1 VGDKDLLEVFRQKL
15 EEHLTQYVTRNGTHF
30 NEVKQNSKILYDPTD
45 ELRCNN
51 RYNIDFIPNGN
62 DAGNLTE
69 AQRFFSNLLITELR
83 FHRLPLYGNVE
94 ERQARLRILLIVEQ
108 KIDLISQAISRGEEG
123 KEAAMMLISQAI
135 PCIMHLENRV
145 GEKLVT
151 VLLAMAANK
160 Y

>member
-1 VGDKDLLEVFRQKL
+1 
-15 EEHLTQYVTRNGTHF
+15 
-30 NEVKQNSKILYDPTD
+30 
-45 ELRCNN
+45 
-51 RYNIDFIPNGN
+51 
-62 DAGNLTE
+62 
-69 AQRFFSNLLITELR
+69 LITEL
-83 FHRLPLYGNVE
+83 HLHCLPLYGRVE
-94 ERQARLRILLIVEQ
+94 EQQARLRILLIVEQ

-160 Y
+160 YQQCTNTRSLTQFANTVQNVVNTKILCSLTRLLQRKLPMSVKSDQVSKVSFSSKNKLDWQSTMLLT